1 MGIDGIGG
9 KGAKGPGAPDVA
21 GGVDKARA
29 PGAVD
34 KTFSVDRAGRAGDAA
49 PIEKTG
55 SVDATSPLA
64 RLRAGEIDVERYLD
78 LKVDEATKPLVGLP
92 PQDLSD
98 IKQMLRDQLAT
109 DPGLVDL
116 VKAATG
122 KVPNPPQ
129 DE

>member
-1 MGIDGIGG
+1 MGIDGIG
-9 KGAKGPGAPDVA
+9 KGPKSPPAPDV
-21 GGVDKARA
+21 GSGVDKATKA
-29 PGAVD
+29 GAVD
-34 KTFSVDRAGRAGDAA
+34 KPFSLEGVERTRDAA
-49 PIEKTG
+49 AVQKTG

-78 LKVDEATKPLVGLP
+78 LKVDEATRPLVGLP
-92 PQDLSD
+92 PQDLAD
-98 IKQMLRDQLAT
+98 IKKLLRDQLAT

-116 VKAATG
+116 VKTATG

>member
-9 KGAKGPGAPDVA
+9 KGAKPPVTPDVA
-21 GGVDKARA
+21 GGVDKAA
-29 PGAVD
+29 KPGAVE
-34 KTFSVDRAGRAGDAA
+34 KTFSVERARDAA

-55 SVDATSPLA
+55 SVEATSPLA

-78 LKVDEATKPLVGLP
+78 LKVDEATKPLEGLP

-116 VKAATG
+116 VKTATG

>member
-1 MGIDGIGG
+1 MGIDGIG
-9 KGAKGPGAPDVA
+9 KGPKAPDA
-21 GGVDKARA
+21 SGSVDKATKT
-29 PGAVD
+29 GAAD
-34 KTFSVDRAGRAGDAA
+34 KPFSLEGVERSRDAA
-49 PIEKTG
+49 PVEKTG
-55 SVDATSPLA
+55 SVDAASPLA

-78 LKVDEATKPLVGLP
+78 LKVDEATRPLEGLP

-98 IKQMLRDQLAT
+98 IKKMLRDQLAT

-116 VKAATG
+116 VKTATG

>member
-21 GGVDKARA
+21 GGVDKTRA

-34 KTFSVDRAGRAGDAA
+34 KTFSVERTKDAA
-49 PIEKTG
+49 PIDKTG

-78 LKVDEATKPLVGLP
+78 LKVDEATKPLEGLP
-92 PQDLSD
+92 PQDLAD
-98 IKQMLRDQLAT
+98 IKNMLRDQLAT